1 MLFCGA
7 ICGAFCLCC
16 HDVSFP
22 FCSSLVCPC
31 TGMSRHTM
39 LAASK
44 CPLDTASGKVP
55 VVDTASV
62 EAWEQ
67 LQLLPGKGLLFG
79 RREMF
84 RQLHQLGR
92 QKLLIR
98 QSASLEGTWKG
109 PSWQHIAGSQRMLDS
124 VKSHKQDH

>member
-1 MLFCGA
+1 
-7 ICGAFCLCC
+7 
-16 HDVSFP
+16 
-22 FCSSLVCPC
+22 
-31 TGMSRHTM
+31 MSRRTI

-44 CPLDTASGKVP
+44 CPLDTASDKVP

-79 RREMF
+79 HREMS
-84 RQLHQLGR
+84 RQLHQLRR

-109 PSWQHIAGSQRMLDS
+109 LSWQHIAGSQRMLD
-124 VKSHKQDH
+124 